1 MSINKKNRIQKKRRT
16 LRVRSNLKKYES
28 PRVTVFRSLKNIY
41 AQIINDSVGHTLVAC
56 SSLELKN
63 VTGDKKEIAYA
74 IGCELAKRAKKEN
87 IEKVIFDRGCALY
100 HGRVKS
106 FAEGLREGG
115 IKF

>member
-1 MSINKKNRIQKKRRT
+1 VAINKKNKIRKRRRT
-16 LRVRSNLKKYES
+16 LRVRSSLKKYEA
-28 PRVTVFRSLKNIY
+28 PRVTVFRSLKYIY
-41 AQIINDSVGHTLVAC
+41 AQIINDLIGHTLVAC

-63 VTGDKKEIAYA
+63 VVGDKKAVAYA
-74 IGCELAKRAKKEN
+74 IGNELAKRAKEKN
-87 IEKVIFDRGCALY
+87 IETVVFDRGRFHY